1 MAVDYYK
8 RAYSKEQIGL
18 YFVNFDAGTAK
29 LSLVLWMRVD
39 LCLTSC
45 MPIFTTHGTYL
56 L

>member
-8 RAYSKEQIGL
+8 RAYFKEQIGL

-29 LSLVLWMRVD
+29 LSFILYMRVD
-39 LCLTSC
+39 LWLTSG
-45 MPIFTTHGTYL
+45 MPLCIDHCTYL